1 MLFRPPPQKTLYPK
15 TTMNDTTP
23 PRNPAASRSTMLRM
37 GVFTLAMINVSAIVS
52 LRGLPAESTY
62 GLSSAFYY
70 IFAAIF
76 FLIPVSLV
84 AAELTTGWP
93 QRGGVFRW
101 VGEAFG
107 TRLGFLA
114 IWLQWI
120 ESTIWFPTVLTFA
133 AVSIAFI
140 GPNQSWDA
148 ALSANSM
155 YVLVIVLFVYW
166 VATLL
171 NFRGMQMSGA
181 VTKWGTLIGTVL
193 PAALLIMGMLYWA
206 MGNPIDIQMNPR
218 DFFPD
223 LSKFD
228 NIVLAASIFLF
239 YAGMEM
245 SAVHVKDVENPGR
258 NYPLAIA
265 IASILTVCIFVFGT
279 LAIGFVIPESQ
290 INLVQS
296 LLVAYDKLFT
306 WLGTSWMG
314 SVIAVCLTFGVLA
327 QVVAWVGGPSK
338 GLLEVGCAGY
348 LPRFM
353 QHTNKHGV
361 QVGILLI
368 QGIVVTLLATFF
380 VIMPSVQTAYQVIS
394 QLTIILYL
402 IMYMLMF
409 AAAIYLRHR
418 EPDTPRAFR
427 IPGGRVLGMWIVGG
441 LGLVGSLAAFLLS
454 FVPPSQ
460 IPVGSPLVY
469 VGILVVGTV
478 LFAGMP
484 FLIYALRRP
493 EWADAKA
500 RAEFEPFGWEL
511 EKADKAMRAH
521 DADRRPIPMTSST
534 HTPPER

>member
-1 MLFRPPPQKTLYPK
+1 
-15 TTMNDTTP
+15 MNDSTP
-23 PRNPAASRSTMLRM
+23 PRTPSASRAPLLRM

-70 IFAAIF
+70 IFAAVF

-140 GPNQSWDA
+140 GPDQSWDA
-148 ALSANSM
+148 AVSANSL
-155 YVLVIVLFVYW
+155 YVLAIVLLVYW
-166 VATLL
+166 TATLL
-171 NFRGMQMSGA
+171 NFRGMRTSGA
-181 VTKWGTLIGTVL
+181 VTKWGTLLGTVL
-193 PAALLIMGMLYWA
+193 PAALLIFMGMLYWG
-206 MGNPIDIQMNPR
+206 MGNPIDISMQPHN
-218 DFFPD
+218 FFPD
-223 LSKFD
+223 LTNFD

-245 SAVHVKDVENPGR
+245 SAVHVKEVRDPGH
-258 NYPLAIA
+258 NYPLAIG
-265 IASILTVCIFVFGT
+265 IASVITVLIFVFGT
-279 LAIGFVIPESQ
+279 LAIGFIIPESQ

-306 WLGTSWMG
+306 YFGTTWMG

-353 QHTNKHGV
+353 QRTNKHGV

-368 QGIVVTLLATFF
+368 QGCVVTLLSIFF
-380 VIMPSVQTAYQVIS
+380 VILPSVQTAYQVIS

-418 EPDTPRAFR
+418 EPNTPRSFR
-427 IPGGRVLGMWIVGG
+427 IPGGRHWGMWLVGG

-478 LFAGMP
+478 LFAGIP
-484 FLIYALRRP
+484 FLIYAMRRP

-500 RAEFEPFGWEL
+500 RAEFEPFGWEVQ
-511 EKADKAMRAH
+511 KAHEAVRAH
-521 DADRRPIPMTSST
+521 DADRLPVRS
-534 HTPPER
+534 TPPPQER

>member
-1 MLFRPPPQKTLYPK
+1 MSE
-15 TTMNDTTP
+15 
-23 PRNPAASRSTMLRM
+23 PAKSGLKAKLPTVARM

-70 IFAAIF
+70 IFAAVF

-93 QRGGVFRW
+93 QKGGVFRW

-107 TRLGFLA
+107 TRFGFLA

-140 GPNQSWDA
+140 GPDQRWDEA
-148 ALSANSM
+148 VSSNSV
-155 YVLVIVLFVYW
+155 YVLCIVLLVYW
-166 VATLL
+166 VATAF
-171 NFRGMQMSGA
+171 NFKGMSASGKI
-181 VTKWGTLIGTVL
+181 TKWGGLLGTVV
-193 PAALLIMGMLYWA
+193 PAALLVFLGMLYWGL
-206 MGNPIDIQMNPR
+206 GNPIDVQLSADELI
-218 DFFPD
+218 PD
-223 LSKFD
+223 MTSFN

-245 SAVHVKDVENPGR
+245 SAVHVKDVHDPGR
-258 NYPLAIA
+258 NYPLAIG
-265 IASILTVCIFVFGT
+265 IASVITVLIFVFGT
-279 LAIGFVIPESQ
+279 LAIGFIIPNSQ

-296 LLVAYDKLFT
+296 LLIAYDKLFAYFHI
-306 WLGTSWMG
+306 SWMG
-314 SVIAVCLTFGVLA
+314 PVIAVCLAFGVLA

-338 GLLEVGCAGY
+338 GLLEVGTAGY

-353 QHTNKHGV
+353 QKTNHNGV

-368 QGIVVTLLATFF
+368 QGAVVTLLSTFF
-380 VIMPSVQTAYQVIS
+380 VIMPSVQTAYQIIS

-418 EPDTPRAFR
+418 EPDTPRSFR
-427 IPGGRVLGMWIVGG
+427 IPGGKTWGMWLIGG
-441 LGLVGSLAAFLLS
+441 LGLLGSVLAFFLS

-460 IPVGSPLVY
+460 IPVGSPAIY
-469 VGILVVGTV
+469 VAVLIVGV
-478 LFAGMP
+478 FIFAGLP
-484 FLIYALRRP
+484 FVIYAHRRP
-493 EWADAKA
+493 EWVNKEAQDA
-500 RAEFEPFGWEL
+500 FEPFGWEK
-511 EKADKAMRAH
+511 KAE
-521 DADRRPIPMTSST
+521 PE
-534 HTPPER
+534 TPLHPDTPTPHE

>member
-1 MLFRPPPQKTLYPK
+1 
-15 TTMNDTTP
+15 MNDSTP
-23 PRNPAASRSTMLRM
+23 SRPSVASRATMLRM

-70 IFAAIF
+70 IFAAVF

-148 ALSANSM
+148 ALSSNSL
-155 YVLVIVLFVYW
+155 YVLAIVLMVYW

-171 NFRGMQMSGA
+171 NFRGMRMSGA
-181 VTKWGTLIGTVL
+181 VTKWGTLIGTVF
-193 PAALLIMGMLYWA
+193 PAALLIILGMIYWST
-206 MGNPIDIQMNPR
+206 GNPIDIQMEAK

-245 SAVHVKDVENPGR
+245 SAVHVKEVDNPGH
-258 NYPLAIA
+258 NYPLAIG

-279 LAIGFVIPESQ
+279 LAIGFIIPESQ

-296 LLVAYDKLFT
+296 LLVAFDKLLTFFGAT
-306 WLGTSWMG
+306 WMG
-314 SVIAVCLTFGVLA
+314 PVIAICLTFGVLA

-353 QHTNKHGV
+353 QHTNRHGV

-368 QGIVVTLLATFF
+368 QGIVVTLLSVFF
-380 VIMPSVQTAYQVIS
+380 VILPSVQTAYQVIS

-418 EPDTPRAFR
+418 EPHTPRRFR
-427 IPGGRVLGMWIVGG
+427 IPGGKVWGMWVVGG
-441 LGLVGSLAAFLLS
+441 LGLIGSMAAFVLS

-478 LFAGMP
+478 LFAGIP
-484 FLIYALRRP
+484 FLIYAMRRP

-500 RAEFEPFGWEL
+500 RAEFEPFGWEV
-511 EKADKAMRAH
+511 EKAEQAVRAH
-521 DADRRPIPMTSST
+521 DADRHPVPTNSPRP
-534 HTPPER
+534 

>member
-1 MLFRPPPQKTLYPK
+1 
-15 TTMNDTTP
+15 
-23 PRNPAASRSTMLRM
+23 MLRM

-70 IFAAIF
+70 IFAAVF

-148 ALSANSM
+148 ALSANSV
-155 YVLVIVLFVYW
+155 YVLAIVLLVYW
-166 VATLL
+166 TATLL
-171 NFRGMQMSGA
+171 NFRGMRMSGA

-193 PAALLIMGMLYWA
+193 PAALLVFMGMLYWG
-206 MGNPIDIQMNPR
+206 MGNPIDIRMQPG

-223 LSKFD
+223 LSKFE

-245 SAVHVKDVENPGR
+245 SAVHVKEVDNPGH
-258 NYPLAIA
+258 NYPLAIG
-265 IASILTVCIFVFGT
+265 IASVITVCIFVFGT
-279 LAIGFVIPESQ
+279 LAIGFIIPESQ

-296 LLVAYDKLFT
+296 LLVAFDKLFT
-306 WLGTSWMG
+306 FFGTTWMG

-353 QHTNKHGV
+353 QRTNKHGV

-368 QGIVVTLLATFF
+368 QGCVVTLLSVFF
-380 VIMPSVQTAYQVIS
+380 VILPSVQTAYQVIS

-418 EPDTPRAFR
+418 EPNTPRSFR
-427 IPGGRVLGMWIVGG
+427 IPGGKVWGMWLVGG

-460 IPVGSPLVY
+460 IPVGSPVVY
-469 VGILVVGTV
+469 VGILLVGTV
-478 LFAGMP
+478 LFAGIP

-500 RAEFEPFGWEL
+500 RAEFEPFGWEVQ
-511 EKADKAMRAH
+511 KADAAVRAH
-521 DADRRPIPMTSST
+521 DADRYPTTKDQPGR
-534 HTPPER
+534 

>member
-1 MLFRPPPQKTLYPK
+1 
-15 TTMNDTTP
+15 MNDTHQPNRTRAGSAP
-23 PRNPAASRSTMLRM
+23 LLRM

-70 IFAAIF
+70 IFAAVF

-148 ALSANSM
+148 ALSGNSL
-155 YVLVIVLFVYW
+155 YVLLIVLAVYW
-166 VATLL
+166 IATLL
-171 NFRGMQMSGA
+171 NFRGMSVSGA

-193 PAALLIMGMLYWA
+193 PAVLLIFLGMLYWG
-206 MGNPIDIQMNPR
+206 MGNPIDISMQPR

-245 SAVHVKDVENPGR
+245 SAVHVKEVENPGH

-265 IASILTVCIFVFGT
+265 LAAFITVAIFVFGT
-279 LAIGFVIPESQ
+279 LAIGFIIPESQ

-306 WLGTSWMG
+306 WFGTTWMG

-353 QHTNKHGV
+353 QRTNRHGV

-368 QGIVVTLLATFF
+368 QGVVVTLLSIFF

-409 AAAIYLRHR
+409 ASAIYLRHR
-418 EPDTPRAFR
+418 EPDTPRSFR
-427 IPGGRVLGMWIVGG
+427 IPGGKYFGMWVVGG
-441 LGLVGSLAAFLLS
+441 LGLIGSLLAFLLS

-460 IPVGSPLVY
+460 IPVGSPIVY
-469 VGILVVGTV
+469 VGILLVGTV
-478 LFAGMP
+478 LFAGIP
-484 FLIYALRRP
+484 FIIYALRRP
-493 EWADAKA
+493 EWADASA
-500 RAEFEPFGWEL
+500 RAEFEPFGWERQQ
-511 EKADKAMRAH
+511 ADAAVRAH
-521 DADRRPIPMTSST
+521 DADRHPV
-534 HTPPER
+534 HTTPRDL

>member
-1 MLFRPPPQKTLYPK
+1 
-15 TTMNDTTP
+15 MNDAP
-23 PRNPAASRSTMLRM
+23 PSRRPTAGRSPMLRM

-148 ALSANSM
+148 ALSSNSL
-155 YVLVIVLFVYW
+155 YVLIIVLLVYW
-166 VATLL
+166 TATLL
-171 NFRGMQMSGA
+171 NFRGMRISGA

-193 PAALLIMGMLYWA
+193 PAALLVVMGMLYWG
-206 MGNPIDIQMNPR
+206 MGNPIDVQMTPR

-245 SAVHVKDVENPGR
+245 SAVHVKEVENPGR

-265 IASILTVCIFVFGT
+265 IASVITVLIFVLGT
-279 LAIGFVIPESQ
+279 LAIGFIIPESQ

-306 WLGTSWMG
+306 WLGASWMG
-314 SVIAVCLTFGVLA
+314 SVIAACLTLGVLA

-353 QHTNKHGV
+353 QHTNRHGV

-368 QGIVVTLLATFF
+368 QGCVVTLLSIFF

-418 EPDTPRAFR
+418 EPHTPRSFR
-427 IPGGRVLGMWIVGG
+427 IPGGKAFGMWLVGG
-441 LGLVGSLAAFLLS
+441 LGLVGSMAAFLLS

-469 VGILVVGTV
+469 VGILLVGTV
-478 LFAGMP
+478 LFAGIP

-493 EWADAKA
+493 EWADAEA
-500 RAEFEPFGWEL
+500 RAEFEPFGWEV
-511 EKADKAMRAH
+511 EKAHDAVLAH
-521 DADRRPIPMTSST
+521 DADRRPSPTNT
-534 HTPPER
+534 PHTR